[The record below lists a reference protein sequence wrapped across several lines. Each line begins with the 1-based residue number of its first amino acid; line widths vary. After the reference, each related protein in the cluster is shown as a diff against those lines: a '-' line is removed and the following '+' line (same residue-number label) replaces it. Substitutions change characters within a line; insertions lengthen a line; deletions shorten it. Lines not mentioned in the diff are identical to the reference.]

1 MKFGDYITD
10 GQEFGNGG
18 YGHIYLAKKEK
29 EETEK
34 RLYVIKY
41 PQEDKIKK
49 PDKKLFNNEIKIL
62 KKLSNLEN
70 NRYTPFLYDSLQ
82 FDLENKIK
90 EDKDKEKPY
99 YVIDYFSKG
108 LLQDYCE
115 SGKLTE
121 KLAKV
126 IFKKLL
132 VGLEFLHKNNILHLD
147 IKTENIVLDKDFWP
161 IFIDFGFSQEYKDEN
176 GNEKLIKCGYGTTQY
191 ACPEIFKGEYLNEKA
206 DIFSLGVV
214 LFNLVT
220 GNKYGFKEIKDEEYD
235 FIRNRKYT
243 QYWKKI
249 GFENLPNDFKELYVK
264 MVADNPEERPKIKE
278 IFDSSWLKE
287 ISGISEND
295 EGIKNELENIRNE
308 IKSENEIFAEDK
320 ISKERLTTRAGNSS
334 EDGIFKKRTLKPKN
348 IPKDRLNINRFIII
362 NGYLSDPI
370 NFMNYLEK
378 KIETDLKGNNEA
390 SEETLKF
397 EVNFDED
404 KSIEKGE
411 SIMDIELL
419 KYENDEKKYLIEFV
433 RKGGRYPDYC
443 YYFSKIK
450 EIIKEFFMLTK

>member
-1 MKFGDYITD
+1 MKFGDYITE

-18 YGHIYLAKKEK
+18 YGHVYLAKKEK

-41 PQEDKIKK
+41 PQEDKMKK
-49 PDKKLFNNEIKIL
+49 PDKVLFNNEIKIL
-62 KKLSNLEN
+62 KQLSCLEN

-147 IKTENIVLDKDFWP
+147 IKTKNIVLDKDFWP

-176 GNEKLIKCGYGTTQY
+176 GNEKLIKCGYGTRAY
-191 ACPEIFKGEYLNEKA
+191 ACPEIFKGKYLNEKP
-206 DIFSLGVV
+206 DIFSLAVV

-220 GNKYGFKEIKDEEYD
+220 GDKYGFKEIKDKEYD
-235 FIRNRKYT
+235 FIRIKNYT

-249 GFENLPNDFKELYVK
+249 GFDNLPNDFKELYVK

-287 ISGISEND
+287 INGISEND
-295 EGIKNELENIRNE
+295 EGIKKTN
-308 IKSENEIFAEDK
+308 
-320 ISKERLTTRAGNSS
+320 
-334 EDGIFKKRTLKPKN
+334 
-348 IPKDRLNINRFIII
+348 
-362 NGYLSDPI
+362 
-370 NFMNYLEK
+370 
-378 KIETDLKGNNEA
+378 
-390 SEETLKF
+390 
-397 EVNFDED
+397 
-404 KSIEKGE
+404 
-411 SIMDIELL
+411 
-419 KYENDEKKYLIEFV
+419 
-433 RKGGRYPDYC
+433 
-443 YYFSKIK
+443 
-450 EIIKEFFMLTK
+450 